1 MPFDKV
7 FATPPQPRL
16 VLVPSPPGAWPCPS
30 FSTKGRSGIPISAG
44 QPAILNVCPGRSS
57 KEDLKTLKVW
67 KACEIAS
74 YDPPGVVKST
84 MDLTCPG
91 MKRLPYLNP
100 LRPTPGRLGKWGQSW
115 LVPPWATPASA
126 SALTPNFKAGERQI
140 APFSQRQALLETFS
154 SSLYLPFRLASILI
168 LGLPP
173 I

>member
-1 MPFDKV
+1 MIKSLLPLLNLGWFWSYPHRV
-7 FATPPQPRL
+7 HGHAR
-16 VLVPSPPGAWPCPS
+16 VSPIGGAPG
-30 FSTKGRSGIPISAG
+30 FQFAG

-100 LRPTPGRLGKWGQSW
+100 LRPTLGRLGKWGQSSG
-115 LVPPWATPASA
+115 T
-126 SALTPNFKAGERQI
+126 ALGNACICIRADPILQSRGAPDRSIFAEAGPFGNFLHFPLSSLPTRLYFDIG
-140 APFSQRQALLETFS
+140 S
-154 SSLYLPFRLASILI
+154 SSHLTMW
-168 LGLPP
+168 
-173 I
+173 